1 MNLNT
6 KCYKM
11 NSKPLCAAI
20 IIRDETVYS
29 LQLFS
34 VGTRIVSRNHQELD
48 VMLQSQAIQAPILLN

>member
-1 MNLNT
+1 
-6 KCYKM
+6 M

>member
-11 NSKPLCAAI
+11 NSKPLCAAKLGERQYI
-20 IIRDETVYS
+20 LCNYS
-29 LQLFS
+29 LL
-34 VGTRIVSRNHQELD
+34 VQELD

>member
-20 IIRDETVYS
+20 GQYILCNYS
-29 LQLFS
+29 LL
-34 VGTRIVSRNHQELD
+34 VQELD